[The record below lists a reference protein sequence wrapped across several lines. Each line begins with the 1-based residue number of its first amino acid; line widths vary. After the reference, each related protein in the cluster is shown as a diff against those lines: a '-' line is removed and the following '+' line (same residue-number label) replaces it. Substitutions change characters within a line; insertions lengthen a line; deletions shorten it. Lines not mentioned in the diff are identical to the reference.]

1 MLRWASM
8 NTGTYFYQDK
18 QLFGL
23 DIGFSSLKVM
33 QVEWVNKQPTVIGY
47 GIGAFDD
54 KAIKDGVI
62 IDPELVA
69 RAAQELF
76 KQHLVG
82 EITTRRV
89 AVAVPASRTFSRGIK
104 LPKLNNKELAE
115 AVLTEA
121 EQYIPMPVG
130 ELYLDYDVISR
141 SEQEIELFAVAI
153 PKKIIDSYVTLVRLM
168 GLEVVTMETSIGAA
182 ARLFLKTELT
192 DVPTLLIDFGSI
204 STDITI
210 FDKNLIVTGTVA
222 GGGDD
227 FTARIAEKLGVTK
240 AEAHIIKT
248 KYGLDFSK
256 KQKDIKE
263 ALSPML
269 ELLLKEIRRMI
280 RYYEER
286 YGSTKKISQ
295 VVTMG
300 GGANM
305 PGLNALM
312 TDLLRLPVH
321 TSDPWQHIKFS
332 KLQPPNNLERS
343 MYVTVSGLSLMNPKE
358 IFK

>member
-1 MLRWASM
+1 M
-8 NTGTYFYQDK
+8 NTATYFYQDK
-18 QLFGL
+18 PLFGL

-33 QVEWVNKQPTVIGY
+33 QVEWNNKQPVVVGY

-62 IDPELVA
+62 VDPESIA

-76 KQHLVG
+76 KRHIVG
-82 EITTRRV
+82 EINTRRV
-89 AVAVPASRTFSRGIK
+89 AVAIPASRTFSRGIK
-104 LPKLNNKELAE
+104 LPKLNNKELGE

-121 EQYIPMPVG
+121 EQYIPVPIN
-130 ELYLDYDVISR
+130 ELYLDHDLISR
-141 SEQEIELFAVAI
+141 SDQEIELFAVAV
-153 PKKIIDSYVTLVRLM
+153 PKKIIDSYLTLIRLM

-182 ARLFLKTELT
+182 VRLFLKTELN
-192 DVPTLLIDFGSI
+192 DVPTILIDFGSI

-210 FDKNLIVTGTVA
+210 FDNNLIVTGTVA
-222 GGGDD
+222 GGGDN
-227 FTARIAEKLGVTK
+227 FTATIAEKLGVTK
-240 AEAHIIKT
+240 PEAHIIKT
-248 KYGLDFSK
+248 KYGLDLSK

-263 ALSPML
+263 ALNPIL
-269 ELLLKEIRRMI
+269 EQLLKEIRRMI

-286 YGSTKKISQ
+286 YGSSKKIIQ

-305 PGLNALM
+305 PGLNELM

-332 KLQPPNNLERS
+332 KLQPPSNLERS
-343 MYVTVSGLSLMNPKE
+343 MYVTVSGLALMNPRE
-358 IFK
+358 IF